1 MKKILITLFICLI
14 MCSCTPREYKSVLIY
29 STLKPEGIKYDTVY
43 VDGWIKYYS
52 ITQHQ
57 GNHVLML
64 GMPPDKLYINSK
76 YPMSVESLVI
86 KTKKTINIKRNL

>member
-14 MCSCTPREYKSVLIY
+14 MCSCTTKDYKSVLIY
-29 STLKPEGIKYDTVY
+29 STLKPEGIKYDTIY
-43 VDGWIKYYS
+43 VDGWIKYYG

-57 GNHVLML
+57 GNYVLTL
-64 GMPPDKLYINSK
+64 GMPPDKQYINSK

-86 KTKKTINIKRNL
+86 KIKKRINIKRKL